1 MVTRAECEAAFHA
14 AVRACDPGNAVRTAM
29 PRGAL
34 VPGRG
39 LGIVGLAIGKAA
51 VAMARGAGPVSRGL
65 AITVPPGVHGIDEPL
80 PSGWHLMLAS
90 HPVPDASSVA
100 AAIAAQQL
108 VESCTADETL
118 VCLLSGGTSALVEIP
133 RDGLTLEELVEKTSR
148 AMAAGA
154 SIRELNALRTEL
166 SAVKGGKLVAACKAR
181 IVTLVVSDVIGDDPL
196 VIGSGTTVRRD
207 PAVIGSGTTVHPH
220 VIGTGPS
227 VRDMPEAVGADVVR
241 DETIIVAPMASFGVA
256 IATGL
261 RAHYIAEPF
270 AADVRDVADALAATS
285 GLVVGWGEPTVHVP
299 ADHGEGGRAQQL
311 ALELA
316 QRLRGTDRAAF
327 IAGSDGID
335 GPTRA
340 AGAFVDGSTW
350 DAITAAGIDGEEALR
365 RCDAGRALDA
375 VGALVI
381 SGPTGINFGDVMI
394 VG

>member
-1 MVTRAECEAAFHA
+1 
-14 AVRACDPGNAVRTAM
+14 
-29 PRGAL
+29 
-34 VPGRG
+34 
-39 LGIVGLAIGKAA
+39 
-51 VAMARGAGPVSRGL
+51 MA
-65 AITVPPGVHGIDEPL
+65 
-80 PSGWHLMLAS
+80 AS
-90 HPVPDASSVA
+90 HPVPDGTSVV
-100 AAIAAQQL
+100 AAIAAQRL
-108 VESCTADETL
+108 VESRTADETL
-118 VCLLSGGTSALVEIP
+118 VCLISGGTSALVEMP

-166 SAVKGGKLVAACKAR
+166 SAVKGGKLVAQCKAR
-181 IVTLVVSDVIGDDPL
+181 VVTLIVSDVIGDDPH
-196 VIGSGTTVRRD
+196 VIGSGTTVREEQ
-207 PAVIGSGTTVHPH
+207 AIGSGTTP
-220 VIGTGPS
+220 
-227 VRDMPEAVGADVVR
+227 R
-241 DETIIVAPMASFGVA
+241 DETIIVSPMASFGIA

-261 RAHYIAEPF
+261 RAQYLAEPF
-270 AADVRDVADALAATS
+270 ATDVRDVADSLAATS

-299 ADHGEGGRAQQL
+299 EGHGEGGRAQQL

-316 QRLRGTDRAAF
+316 QRLRGSDRVAF

-350 DAITAAGIDGEEALR
+350 DAIHAAGIDAEDALR
-365 RCDAGRALDA
+365 RCDAGRVLDA

>member
-1 MVTRAECEAAFHA
+1 MVTREVCEAAFLA

-29 PRGAL
+29 PRGKL
-34 VPGRG
+34 
-39 LGIVGLAIGKAA
+39 VGLAIGKAA

-65 AITVPPGVHGIDEPL
+65 VITVADESVPA
-80 PSGWHLMLAS
+80 GWRVVLAS
-90 HPVPDASSVA
+90 HPIPDASSVQ

-108 VESCTADETL
+108 VDSCTDDETL
-118 VCLLSGGTSALVEIP
+118 VCLISGGTSALVELP
-133 RDGLTLEELVEKTSR
+133 RDGLTLEELVEKTNR

-154 SIRELNALRTEL
+154 AIRELNALRTDL
-166 SAVKGGKLVAACKAR
+166 SAIKGGKLVASCKAR
-181 IVTLVVSDVIGDDPL
+181 VVTLIVSDVIGDDPG
-196 VIGSGTTVRRD
+196 VIGSGTTVRD
-207 PAVIGSGTTVHPH
+207 DAAES
-220 VIGTGPS
+220 
-227 VRDMPEAVGADVVR
+227 PEG
-241 DETIIVAPMASFGVA
+241 DETIVVAPMASFGVA

-261 RAHYIAEPF
+261 RASYRAEPF
-270 AADVRDVADALAATS
+270 AADVRDVADALASTS

-299 ADHGEGGRAQQL
+299 EGHGEGGRAQQL

-316 QRLRGTDRAAF
+316 QRLRGTDRSAF

-340 AGAFVDGSTW
+340 AGAYVDGTTW
-350 DAITAAGIDGEEALR
+350 DAIVTAGIDGEDALR

-381 SGPTGINFGDVMI
+381 TGPTGINFGDVMI

>member
-1 MVTRAECEAAFHA
+1 MVTRETCEAAFHA
-14 AVRACDPGNAVRTAM
+14 AVRACDPGNAVRLAM
-29 PRGAL
+29 PRG
-34 VPGRG
+34 P
-39 LGIVGLAIGKAA
+39 IVGLAIGKAA
-51 VAMARGAGPVSRGL
+51 IAMARGAGPVSRGL
-65 AITVPPGVHGIDEPL
+65 AITVASSTEASSAVARGVDEPL
-80 PSGWHLMLAS
+80 PSGWRVMFAS
-90 HPVPDASSVA
+90 HPVPDASSVV
-100 AAIAAQQL
+100 AAIAAQRL
-108 VESCTADETL
+108 VESCTAGETL
-118 VCLLSGGTSALVEIP
+118 VCLISGGTSALVEMP
-133 RDGLTLEELVEKTSR
+133 RDGVTLDELVERTSR

-154 SIRELNALRTEL
+154 AIRELNALRTEL
-166 SAVKGGKLVAACKAR
+166 SAVKGGKLVADCKAR
-181 IVTLVVSDVIGDDPL
+181 VVTLIISDVIGDDPH
-196 VIGSGTTVRRD
+196 VIGSGTTIRD
-207 PAVIGSGTTVHPH
+207 NAAPA
-220 VIGTGPS
+220 
-227 VRDMPEAVGADVVR
+227 DEAIVVS
-241 DETIIVAPMASFGVA
+241 PMASFGVA

-261 RAHYIAEPF
+261 RAHYLAEPF
-270 AADVRDVADALAATS
+270 AADVRDVADMLAATS

-316 QRLRGTDRAAF
+316 QRLRGTDRSAF

-350 DAITAAGIDGEEALR
+350 DAIAAAGIDGEDALR

>member
-14 AVRACDPGNAVRTAM
+14 AVKACDPGNAVRLAM
-29 PRGAL
+29 PRGNGVEL
-34 VPGRG
+34 
-39 LGIVGLAIGKAA
+39 VGLAIGKAA
-51 VAMARGAGPVSRGL
+51 VAMARGAGPFSRGL
-65 AITVPPGVHGIDEPL
+65 VVTVPHGAHGLEEPL
-80 PSGWHLMLAS
+80 PSGWRLMLAS

-118 VCLLSGGTSALVEIP
+118 VCLISGGTSSLVEMP
-133 RDGLTLEELVEKTSR
+133 RDDLTLEELVEKTSR

-166 SAVKGGKLVAACKAR
+166 SAVKGGKLVAGCR
-181 IVTLVVSDVIGDDPL
+181 GRVVTLIVSDVIGDDPH
-196 VIGSGTTVRRD
+196 VIGSGTTVRD
-207 PAVIGSGTTVHPH
+207 DA
-220 VIGTGPS
+220 
-227 VRDMPEAVGADVVR
+227 A
-241 DETIIVAPMASFGVA
+241 DETIIVSPMASFGVA

-261 RAHYIAEPF
+261 RASYLAEPF
-270 AADVRDVADALAATS
+270 ATDVRDVADALAATS

-299 ADHGEGGRAQQL
+299 PDHGAGGRAQQL

-316 QRLRGTDRAAF
+316 QRLRGSDRVAF

-350 DAITAAGIDGEEALR
+350 DAIGAAGIDGEDALR
-365 RCDAGRALDA
+365 RCDAGRVLDA

>member
-1 MVTRAECEAAFHA
+1 MVTRETCEAAFHA
-14 AVRACDPGNAVRTAM
+14 AVRACDPGNAVRLAM
-29 PRGAL
+29 PRGP
-34 VPGRG
+34 V
-39 LGIVGLAIGKAA
+39 VGLAIGKAA

-65 AITVPPGVHGIDEPL
+65 AITVARGVDEPL
-80 PSGWHLMLAS
+80 PSGWRVLLAS
-90 HPVPDASSVA
+90 HPVPDATSVA

-108 VESCTADETL
+108 VESCTPDETL
-118 VCLLSGGTSALVEIP
+118 VCLISGGTSALVELP
-133 RDGLTLEELVEKTSR
+133 RDGLSLEELVERTSR

-154 SIRELNALRTEL
+154 AIRELNALRTEL
-166 SAVKGGKLVAACKAR
+166 SAVKGGKLVADCKAR
-181 IVTLVVSDVIGDDPL
+181 VVTLIVSDVIGDDPR
-196 VIGSGTTVRRD
+196 VIGSGTTIRD
-207 PAVIGSGTTVHPH
+207 NAVASARADETTV
-220 VIGTGPS
+220 VS
-227 VRDMPEAVGADVVR
+227 
-241 DETIIVAPMASFGVA
+241 PMASFGVA

-261 RAHYIAEPF
+261 RATYLPEPF

-316 QRLRGTDRAAF
+316 QRVRGTDRAAF

-350 DAITAAGIDGEEALR
+350 DAVIAAGIDGEDALR

-394 VG
+394 IG

>member
-1 MVTRAECEAAFHA
+1 MVTREDCEAAFHA
-14 AVRACDPGNAVRTAM
+14 AVRACDPGNAVRSAM
-29 PRGAL
+29 PRGQL
-34 VPGRG
+34 
-39 LGIVGLAIGKAA
+39 VGLAIGKAA

-65 AITVPPGVHGIDEPL
+65 AITLPPGAHGLDEPL
-80 PSGWHLMLAS
+80 PSGWRVMLAS

-108 VESCTADETL
+108 VDSCATDETL
-118 VCLLSGGTSALVEIP
+118 VCLISGGTSALVEMP
-133 RDGLTLEELVEKTSR
+133 RDSLTLEELVEKTSR

-166 SAVKGGKLVAACKAR
+166 SAVKGGKLVGGCR
-181 IVTLVVSDVIGDDPL
+181 GRVVTLVVSDVIGDDPH
-196 VIGSGTTVRRD
+196 VIGSGTTVRH
-207 PAVIGSGTTVHPH
+207 AVGSPTTV
-220 VIGTGPS
+220 
-227 VRDMPEAVGADVVR
+227 RDEPARA
-241 DETIIVAPMASFGVA
+241 DETIIVSPMASFGVA

-261 RAHYIAEPF
+261 RAHYLAEPF
-270 AADVRDVADALAATS
+270 AADVRDVADALAATN

-299 ADHGEGGRAQQL
+299 DGHGDGGRAQQL

-316 QRLRGTDRAAF
+316 QRLRGTDRVAF

-350 DAITAAGIDGEEALR
+350 DAIVAAGIDAEDALR